1 MLYNKHEL
9 YVSNDTR
16 GEFMKKITIATLI
29 LSLTLALTACGTTEN
44 TGTKDTLKVGCSNFS
59 NSLDPSADAN
69 SAWGTA
75 RYGIG
80 ETLFMFDENM
90 NAIPNLATSY
100 DVNDE
105 KTVWEIQLRDDV
117 YFSNGTKMTP
127 ETVKTSLDYIYAQ
140 EASGAGSNKVSQFI
154 QIEEVVAN
162 DDSITIKTLQPYVDL
177 SKILSHVNF
186 VIIDVNGSDDI
197 SLSPIGTG
205 PYAISEHS
213 VGISAKLVANE
224 YYWKGD
230 VGFDFLE
237 LKFMTDSTT
246 KALALQSGDIDFA
259 DSITTSND
267 LDFLRNS
274 NKYSV
279 YETLSARTAFSYI
292 NHDGIL
298 SNDVLREA
306 ILLAIDDDTIAEI
319 TTGGVYTSA
328 FSILP
333 STLDYGFEKLVDKTP
348 YNLEK
353 AIELL
358 DNAGIIDTDGN
369 GIRELDGNDIV
380 IDFIGSTNKSLDT
393 ICEAI
398 EINLSELGIKTNVN
412 IVDSTTVWNMTITG
426 EHDLAICSWMTVPDG
441 SPVSFLES
449 FYSKSPSDMNH
460 GNYASEAYDAI
471 YEQLVLE
478 FDSAVQKELI
488 TELQQILIDD
498 CAVMVHGVYT
508 SNLSSNNLIEGLVMS
523 MSEAYW
529 VTADIK
535 PAN

>member
-1 MLYNKHEL
+1 
-9 YVSNDTR
+9 
-16 GEFMKKITIATLI
+16 MKKLSITALALSLI
-29 LSLTLALTACGTTEN
+29 LSLTACGSAEN
-44 TGTKDTLKVGCSNFS
+44 SGIKDTLKVGCSNFS
-59 NSLDPSADAN
+59 NSFDPSADAN

-100 DVNDE
+100 DVNDD
-105 KTVWEIQLRDDV
+105 KTIWEIALRDDV
-117 YFSNGTKMTP
+117 FFSNGTKMTP
-127 ETVKTSLDYIYAQ
+127 EIVKTSLDYIYNQ
-140 EASGAGSNKVSQFI
+140 EATGAGANKVSQFI
-154 QIEEVVAN
+154 QIEEVIAN
-162 DDSITIKTLQPYVDL
+162 DQSVTIITKQPYVDL

-186 VIIDVNGSDDI
+186 VIIDVEGSDDMA
-197 SLSPIGTG
+197 LSPIGTG
-205 PYAISEHS
+205 PYAVVSNS
-213 VGISAKLVANE
+213 VGVSAKLIANE

-230 VGFDFLE
+230 VGFEFLE

-274 NKYSV
+274 KDYEV

-298 SNDVLREA
+298 ANDVLREA
-306 ILLAIDDDTIAEI
+306 VLLAVDDDTIAEI

-333 STLDYGFEKLVDKTP
+333 STLDYGFEELTDKTP

-369 GIRELDGNDIV
+369 GIRELDGKDIE
-380 IDFIGSTNKSLDT
+380 IDFIGATNKSLDT

-398 EINLSELGIKTNVN
+398 EINLRDLGIKTNVN
-412 IVDSTTVWNMTITG
+412 IVDSTTVWNMTTTG

-460 GNYASEAYDAI
+460 GNYASDAYDAI
-471 YEQLVLE
+471 YEELVLE
-478 FDSAVQKELI
+478 FDADAQKELI
-488 TELQQILIDD
+488 TKLQQILIDD

-508 SNLSSNNLIEGLVMS
+508 SNLSSNNLIEGLVMP

-529 VTADIK
+529 VTANIK